1 MGVESPERALGDV
14 QVFEFDQFRA
24 DIRSRTLLC
33 DGRPVAIT
41 SKVFDTL
48 AFLLRNHGCVVDKD
62 QLMRA
67 IWPDTVVEES
77 NLHHYVSTVRKVLG
91 EKPGEHRFIATVPGR
106 GYLFVAPVRVAAPEL
121 RIGALEPRAKSR
133 FRGRYFVFVA
143 SVLAV
148 AALLIVAFRSFAH
161 RTQPASR
168 VTRPLTASLGVAD
181 MGSFSPDGEEMVFS
195 WRGASEENFHL
206 YRKPIGSES
215 MRQISSGPGDDSR
228 PAWSPDGLR
237 IAFVRHLVGADGAD
251 YCLIPARGGPVTM
264 LARGMLYSSKIA
276 NIAWT
281 RDGKHLIIQDKGTSS
296 QPSRLHLLSSDGK
309 ERRSLTFAV
318 EQYGDVAP
326 AVSPDGKLLAFERS
340 VGTAFE
346 LRVMPVLGG
355 ESRIV
360 LARDRD
366 VGSSGIAWTPDS
378 RGIVYRSTQGGLWKV
393 SLSDGDS
400 ERLGIGSDNAYYPAI
415 SASGHL
421 AFTEAIRQVTLV
433 SAALPAPGHAP
444 IAVREL
450 LPSTRTVSDPQW
462 SPDGKQIAF
471 FSDRSGSTD
480 IWRSDAEGGNLLR
493 LTSLGVPTTSPRW
506 SPDGKS
512 VAIDVRS
519 AGNSHVYIIS
529 ANGGVPRRL
538 TTEPYGDINPAW
550 SIDGKTIYFSST
562 RSGTDQIWKM
572 PAAGGAAS
580 QVTFDGGICPGI
592 SVDRYLYF
600 LKAWST
606 TTLWRMPLDGGKEEV
621 VLDGA
626 LRAPRLWAPTT
637 GGVYYIDR
645 HIALRYFDVRS
656 RTASEPLLQFQ
667 YPEISVSTTIGASR
681 DGRSVLIPRV
691 RESGTDI
698 MVVER
703 FWSAP

>member
-1 MGVESPERALGDV
+1 MALESSGKPVDDAEI
-14 QVFEFDQFRA
+14 FEFEQFRA
-24 DIRSRTLLC
+24 DLRARTLLC
-33 DGRPVAIT
+33 DGQPVAIT

-62 QLMRA
+62 RLLQS
-67 IWPDTVVEES
+67 IWPDTIVEES

-91 EKPGEHRFIATVPGR
+91 EKPGERHFIATVPGR
-106 GYLFVAPVRVAAPEL
+106 GYSFIAPVRVVAPQP
-121 RIGALEPRAKSR
+121 RIGVPERTKSLFRA
-133 FRGRYFVFVA
+133 RYLVIGA

-148 AALLIVAFRSFAH
+148 AALLVVAFRSFAH

-181 MGSFSPDGEEMVFS
+181 MGSFSPDGQEIVFA
-195 WRGASEENFHL
+195 WRGASDENFHL
-206 YRKPIGSES
+206 YTKPLGSES
-215 MRQISSGPGDDSR
+215 MRQITSGPGDDSR

-237 IAFVRHLVGADGAD
+237 IAFVRKLVGADAD
-251 YCLIPARGGPVTM
+251 EYCLVPARGGPVIA
-264 LARGMLYSSKIA
+264 LARGMLYSSKVP

-281 RDGKHLIIQDKGTSS
+281 QDGKHLIIQDKGTSS
-296 QPSRLHLLSSDGK
+296 QPSRLHLVSSDGK

-318 EQYGDVAP
+318 EQFGDTGP

-340 VGTAFE
+340 VGTALE
-346 LRVMPVLGG
+346 LRVMPVMGG

-366 VGSSGIAWTPDS
+366 VGSSGVAWTPDS
-378 RGIVYRSTQGGLWKV
+378 RGIVYRSAQGGFWKA
-393 SLSDGDS
+393 SLSGGDS

-415 SASGHL
+415 SARGHL
-421 AFTEAIRQVTLV
+421 AFTEPARQMTVVGAEL
-433 SAALPAPGHAP
+433 SAPGHAP

-450 LPSTRTVSDPQW
+450 LSSTRTVYGPQW

-471 FSDRSGSTD
+471 YSDRSGSTD
-480 IWRSDAEGGNLLR
+480 IWRSDADGGNLLR
-493 LTSLGVPTTSPRW
+493 LTSLGGPITAHPRW

-512 VAIDVRS
+512 IAFDAQS
-519 AGNSHVYIIS
+519 AGNSSVYVIS
-529 ANGGVPRRL
+529 ANGDVPHRL
-538 TTEPYGDINPAW
+538 TTEPHVDINPAW
-550 SIDGKTIYFSST
+550 SIDGQTIYFSST

-572 PAAGGAAS
+572 PAAGGAAL
-580 QVTFDGGICPGI
+580 QVTSDGGIFPAI

-600 LKAWST
+600 LKAWT
-606 TTLWRMPLDGGKEEV
+606 TRTLWRMPLDGGKEEV

-626 LRAPRLWAPTT
+626 LRGPRLWAPTT
-637 GGVYYIDR
+637 GGVYFIDP

-656 RTASEPLLQFQ
+656 RTASEPLLQFKS
-667 YPEISVSTTIGASR
+667 PEILFTTTIGASR
-681 DGRSVLIPRV
+681 DGRSVLVPRA

-703 FWSAP
+703 FW